1 MGADGLKL
9 AVALL
14 RERLPDHLD
23 DQLVIACHDELVVER
38 PEEQAMA
45 ATMDEIVN
53 PG

>member
-1 MGADGLKL
+1 VNLF
-9 AVALL
+9 

-23 DQLVIACHDELVVER
+23 AKLVIACYDELVVER
-38 PEEQAMA
+38 PEEQTMA